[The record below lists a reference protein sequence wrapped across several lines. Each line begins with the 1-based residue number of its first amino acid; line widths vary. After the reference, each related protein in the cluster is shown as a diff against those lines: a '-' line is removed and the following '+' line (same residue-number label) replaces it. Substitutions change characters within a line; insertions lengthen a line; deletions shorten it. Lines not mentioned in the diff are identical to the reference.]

1 MSRIRVLT
9 TSIFLFAIFL
19 LQETV
24 VSRIN
29 FPINGVSVYTNS
41 SQIKKGIG
49 DFSSQNIAVSQVYE
63 RLIKEKVLGISTT
76 IHLYNHKMNKETFQI
91 QLTKVLI

>member
-1 MSRIRVLT
+1 MKIR
-9 TSIFLFAIFL
+9 AI
-19 LQETV
+19 
-24 VSRIN
+24 
-29 FPINGVSVYTNS
+29 INGVSVYTNS

-49 DFSSQNIAVSQVYE
+49 DFSSQNIAVSQVYD